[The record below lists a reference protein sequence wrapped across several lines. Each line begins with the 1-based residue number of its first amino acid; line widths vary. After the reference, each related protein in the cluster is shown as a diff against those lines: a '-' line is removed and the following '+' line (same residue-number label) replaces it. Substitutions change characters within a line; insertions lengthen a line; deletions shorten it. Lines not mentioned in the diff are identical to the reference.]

1 MFCHQCGQP
10 IANGLTHCTRCHAP
24 LPVAGEMPDP
34 NSART
39 ASALA
44 SRDAIISRLR
54 RFIPPAIADRII
66 ENQEQLRG
74 ERRDVTVVFVD
85 AVGFTRLSLS
95 LDAELIFGLISDLLS
110 RLAACVHRYGGM
122 VDKFTGDGLM
132 AVFGAPAAQENDA
145 EMAVRAALD
154 IQQAAAEFAPLA
166 QAQLGA
172 SSQVRIGI
180 NRGPVIAGVLSTAEQ
195 SSYTVIGDTV
205 NLAARLESL
214 ATPGHILVSA
224 SVHDQTQA
232 LFDYEAVK
240 RLPVKGMDLPM
251 EVYEVASSW
260 ESTAATRGMPGM
272 TGAFLGRNRELGDLT
287 QLLGSFLADHR
298 GRLIAVTGEAG
309 LGKSRLV
316 QEWIK
321 ASATDAVTVWHG
333 RGLPYAQ
340 GTGYGVFRSLLQDAI
355 DGYDVP
361 NGWHQHVSDPLRPF
375 IRRVLGLPV
384 SSDDDTAWEHL
395 PPERISQLTTLAVRE
410 WLASEARQTPL
421 LLILDDFH
429 WADDL
434 SQAMLQSLVG
444 QISDMP
450 VLICVMARPEPQ
462 LTVDLPAM
470 VATDGL
476 YIALAP
482 LSEDD
487 SRQLL
492 ATLLDLD
499 GFPEATV
506 EIILTRAEG
515 NPFYVEEFVRMLIE
529 QALVELHDE
538 RWRAVST
545 VALEALEF
553 PTSLR
558 GLMLARIDRLPENL
572 RHLLQDAA
580 VIGLQFDATL
590 LGDVEYR
597 LRRIEA
603 INPMLERLE
612 ELDLLERRPLAGPSA
627 YAFRHILTQETVYLS
642 ILRNERPDLHRTVA
656 ESIESLYSSDLDPH
670 TEVLALHYDR
680 SRQRDKALIYTLQS
694 GIRAQRRFANR
705 SAIDFYSRAL
715 QLSQHVE
722 DAASA
727 RWQAAVGLGDVQ
739 QHVGENEDAISFY
752 TAALEEQPLAPPTVR
767 AEVMLKIGRAWDKLG
782 NRDKAES
789 WLRTAAEEVERS
801 GEQAPSI
808 EAEIYNAL
816 GWLTLRGG
824 DLSAAQALL
833 IRAAGLVE
841 RTDDYDVLASI
852 LNRLGAVYFSR
863 GEWQKAVE
871 VVQRSLDIRERLGD
885 VLGVARSSNN
895 LGILKRDGGDWQ
907 GALQTYVRCL
917 EAMRT
922 IGDIEGEAM
931 TLTNMGG
938 VYTDLGE
945 WEKAEECLRRSY
957 DIAQHIANTYE
968 RAQAN
973 MNLGRLFLR
982 KGELDQAETFVD
994 TAISLYAQ
1002 VGVSANPNVID
1013 AYWLR
1018 GMLHLEQGNIE
1029 HAADWSERN
1038 YAVLREGTGV
1048 EDGESPEWGRYHQL
1062 VGRLTLMRGQVEQA
1076 VQHFERAKVIF
1087 SANRSPAEIARTGY
1101 WCAQAWLRA
1110 DEIARARKE
1119 LVEAAEIFNS
1129 LGASA
1134 DLVRTTQ
1141 FLNGLD
1147 KAITASHTRGG
1158 SL

>member
-1 MFCHQCGQP
+1 MFCHQCGQA
-10 IANGLTHCTRCHAP
+10 IANGLTHCPRCDAP
-24 LPVAGEMPDP
+24 LPVTEEALQAYRER
-34 NSART
+34 A
-39 ASALA
+39 ASTIA
-44 SRDAIISRLR
+44 SKEATIARLR
-54 RFIPPAIADRII
+54 RFIPPAVAQRII
-66 ENQEQLRG
+66 EDQEQLRG
-74 ERRDVTVVFVD
+74 ERREATVAFVD
-85 AVGFTRLSLS
+85 TVGFTRLSLS
-95 LDAELIFGLISDLLS
+95 LDAELVFNLVSDLLS

-132 AVFGAPAAQENDA
+132 AIFGAPTAQENDA
-145 EMAVRAALD
+145 EMGVRAALD
-154 IQQAAAEFAPLA
+154 MLQAAAEFAPLSR
-166 QAQLGA
+166 AQLGA

-180 NRGPVIAGVLSTAEQ
+180 NRGPVIAGVLSIAEQ

-224 SVHDQTQA
+224 SVYDQTQA
-232 LFDYEAVK
+232 LFDYEPVK
-240 RLPVKGMDLPM
+240 KLPVKGMDIPM
-251 EVYEVASSW
+251 EVYEIASSRV
-260 ESTAATRGMPGM
+260 SAAASRGMPGM
-272 TGAFLGRNRELGDLT
+272 TGVFLGRNRELSDLT
-287 QLLGSFLADHR
+287 QVLTTFVVDRR
-298 GRLIAVTGEAG
+298 GRLVAITGEAG

-316 QEWIK
+316 QEWI
-321 ASATDAVTVWHG
+321 ATGTTDAVTVWHG

-355 DGYDVP
+355 DGYEAPDT
-361 NGWHQHVSDPLRPF
+361 WYQHVSEPLRPF
-375 IRRVLGLPV
+375 AQRVLGLPI
-384 SSDDDTAWEHL
+384 SSGDDSAWEHL

-410 WLASEARQTPL
+410 WLASEARQKPL
-421 LLILDDFH
+421 MLILDDFH

-434 SQAMLQSLVG
+434 SQAMLQSLVS
-444 QISDMP
+444 QISEMP
-450 VLICVMARPEPQ
+450 VLVCVIARPEPQ
-462 LTVDLPAM
+462 LTLDLPTMASEE
-470 VATDGL
+470 GL
-476 YIALAP
+476 YMALAP

-492 ATLLDLD
+492 STLLDLD
-499 GFPEATV
+499 GFPETIV
-506 EIILTRAEG
+506 QTILTRAEG

-529 QALVELHDE
+529 QALVELHNE
-538 RWRAVST
+538 RWHAVST
-545 VALEALEF
+545 VALGTLEF

-558 GLMLARIDRLPENL
+558 GLMMARIDRLPENL
-572 RHLLQDAA
+572 RHLIQDAA

-597 LRRIEA
+597 LRRVGA

-612 ELDLLERRPLAGPSA
+612 DLDLLERRPLAGPSA
-627 YAFRHILTQETVYLS
+627 YAFRHILTQETVYRS

-656 ESIESLYSSDLDPH
+656 ESIESLYADNLDPH

-680 SRQRDKALIYTLQS
+680 SRQRDKALLYTLQS
-694 GIRAQRRFANR
+694 GVRAQRRFANR
-705 SAIDFYSRAL
+705 SAVDYYSRAL
-715 QLSQHVE
+715 QLSQHIE

-739 QHVGENEDAISFY
+739 QHIGENEDAISFY
-752 TAALEEQPLAPPTVR
+752 TAALEEQPLAPPNLR

-782 NRDKAES
+782 SRDKAES
-789 WLRTAAEEVERS
+789 WLKSAANELERS
-801 GEQAPSI
+801 GEHTPST

-816 GWLTLRGG
+816 GWLTLRSG
-824 DLSAAQALL
+824 DLSTAQTLL
-833 IRAAGLVE
+833 VRAVELVE

-895 LGILKRDGGDWQ
+895 LGILKRDNGDWQ
-907 GALQTYVRCL
+907 GALQTYSRCL

-922 IGDIEGEAM
+922 IGDVEGEAM

-945 WEKAEECLRRSY
+945 WDKAEECLRRSY

-982 KGELDQAETFVD
+982 KGELDRAEAYTD

-1002 VGVSANPNVID
+1002 IGVSANPNVID

-1018 GMLHLEQGNIE
+1018 GMLHLEQGNAE
-1029 HAADWSERN
+1029 DAAEWSKRN
-1038 YAVLREGTGV
+1038 YAILREGTGV

-1062 VGRLTLMRGQVEQA
+1062 VGRLALVQGQVEVA
-1076 VQHFERAKVIF
+1076 IQHFERAKAIF
-1087 SANRSPAEIARTGY
+1087 RANRSPAEIARTNY

-1110 DEIARARKE
+1110 GESSRAREE
-1119 LVEAAEIFNS
+1119 LVEALSIFSS

-1134 DLVRTTQ
+1134 DLDRVTQ
-1141 FLNGLD
+1141 FLNGLN
-1147 KAITASHTRGG
+1147 KAIT
-1158 SL
+1158 

>member
-1 MFCHQCGQP
+1 MYCHQCGRP
-10 IANGLTHCTRCHAP
+10 IANGLTHCPRCNAP
-24 LPVAGEMPDP
+24 LPVADEIVKTDWEY
-34 NSART
+34 A
-39 ASALA
+39 ASTIAA
-44 SRDAIISRLR
+44 KEAIIARLR
-54 RFIPPAIADRII
+54 RFIPPAIAQRIV
-66 ENQEQLRG
+66 EDHEQIRG

-95 LDAELIFGLISDLLS
+95 LDAELVFNLVSDLLS

-145 EMAVRAALD
+145 EMSVRAALD
-154 IQQAAAEFAPLA
+154 MLQAAAEFAPLA
-166 QAQLGA
+166 RAQLGA

-214 ATPGHILVSA
+214 ATPGHVLVSA

-232 LFDYEAVK
+232 LFDYEPVK
-240 RLPVKGMDLPM
+240 KLPVKGMDIPM
-251 EVYEVASSW
+251 EVYEVASSRA
-260 ESTAATRGMPGM
+260 STASSRGMPGM
-272 TGAFLGRNRELGDLT
+272 TGAFLGRDRELGDLT
-287 QLLGSFLADHR
+287 QLLNTFVADRR
-298 GRLIAVTGEAG
+298 GRLVAIAGEAG

-316 QEWIK
+316 QEWI
-321 ASATDAVTVWHG
+321 ATGATDGVTVWHG

-340 GTGYGVFRSLLQDAI
+340 GTGYGVFRSLLRDAI
-355 DGYDVP
+355 DGYGAPDA
-361 NGWHQHVSDPLRPF
+361 WYQHVSEPLRPF
-375 IRRVLGLPV
+375 VQRVLGLPIR
-384 SSDDDTAWEHL
+384 SGDDTAWEHL

-410 WLASEARQTPL
+410 WLASEARRTPL
-421 LLILDDFH
+421 VLILDDFH

-450 VLICVMARPEPQ
+450 VLICVIARPEPQ
-462 LTVDLPAM
+462 LTLDLPAM
-470 VATDGL
+470 ASAEGR

-492 ATLLDLD
+492 STLLDLD
-499 GFPEATV
+499 GFPEGTV
-506 EIILTRAEG
+506 QTILTRAEG
-515 NPFYVEEFVRMLIE
+515 NPFYIEEFVRMLIE
-529 QALVELHDE
+529 QELVELHNE

-545 VALEALEF
+545 VALETLEF

-597 LRRIEA
+597 LRRVEV

-627 YAFRHILTQETVYLS
+627 YAFRHILTQETVYRS

-656 ESIESLYSSDLDPH
+656 ESIESLYADDLAPH

-680 SRQRDKALIYTLQS
+680 SRQREKALLYTLQS
-694 GIRAQRRFANR
+694 GIRAQHRFANR
-705 SAIDFYSRAL
+705 SAVDYYSRAL
-715 QLSQHVE
+715 QLSQHIE
-722 DAASA
+722 DASSA

-752 TAALEEQPLAPPTVR
+752 TAALEEQPLAPPNIR

-782 NRDKAES
+782 SRDKAES
-789 WLRTAAEEVERS
+789 WLKSAANEVERS
-801 GEQAPSI
+801 GEHTPSI

-816 GWLTLRGG
+816 GWLTLRSG

-833 IRAAGLVE
+833 MRAAELVD

-895 LGILKRDGGDWQ
+895 LGILKRDNGDWQ
-907 GALQTYVRCL
+907 GALQTYTRCL

-922 IGDIEGEAM
+922 IGDVEGEAM

-945 WEKAEECLRRSY
+945 WDRAEECLRRSY

-982 KGELDQAETFVD
+982 KGELDRAETFVD

-1018 GMLHLEQGNIE
+1018 GMLHLEQGNAE
-1029 HAADWSERN
+1029 HAMEWSKRN
-1038 YAVLREGTGV
+1038 YAMLREGTGV

-1062 VGRLTLMRGQVEQA
+1062 VGRLALVQGQVEEA
-1076 VQHFERAKVIF
+1076 TQHFERAKAIF
-1087 SANRSPAEIARTGY
+1087 RANRSPAEMARTSY

-1110 DEIARARKE
+1110 DQAARAREE
-1119 LVEAAEIFNS
+1119 LVEALGIFSS

-1134 DLVRTTQ
+1134 DLDRTTQ
-1141 FLNGLD
+1141 FLSGLD
-1147 KAITASHTRGG
+1147 KATTVTHTKGG
-1158 SL
+1158 SR